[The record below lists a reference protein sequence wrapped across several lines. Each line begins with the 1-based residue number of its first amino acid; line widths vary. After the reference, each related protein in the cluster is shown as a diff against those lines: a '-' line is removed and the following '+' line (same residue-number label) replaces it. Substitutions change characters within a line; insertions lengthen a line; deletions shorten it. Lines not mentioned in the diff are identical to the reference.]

1 MDPIALTL
9 PLGSLQTVMLASVRV
24 AGFLVVAPP
33 FSAKGMPGT
42 VKVAL
47 SLAVGAGVA
56 PRLAPLPE
64 DSTGAF
70 VGSLVM
76 QAVIGL
82 ALGFGVQLV
91 LTAVQVAGSFLDQF
105 GGFMMGAAFDPLSQ
119 TQVSMM
125 GRFYAYIATAL
136 LFATDGYQIVLQGL
150 VRTFDAL
157 PLGVSLDPARL
168 AEQLTDGMVG
178 MFAGALQIAG
188 PLVVVLFLTDIG
200 LGLLTK
206 VAPALNA
213 FVMGFPLKI
222 LITLIMVGFALLVMD
237 TVVRNLARD
246 GVDLMGRVV
255 GG

>member
-1 MDPIALTL
+1 MDPIAFTL
-9 PLGSLQTVMLASVRV
+9 PLGSLETVMLASVRV

-33 FSAKGMPGT
+33 FSARGLPAT
-42 VKVAL
+42 IKVAL
-47 SLAVGAGVA
+47 SLAIGVAVA

-70 VGSLVM
+70 IGSLVM

-82 ALGFGVQLV
+82 ALGFCVQLA
-91 LTAVQVAGSFLDQF
+91 LTALQVAGSFLDQF

-119 TQVSMM
+119 AQVSIM
-125 GRFYAYIATAL
+125 GRFYAFLATAL
-136 LFATDGYQIVLQGL
+136 LFVTDGYQIVMQGL

-157 PLGVSLDPARL
+157 PLGVPLNFTAL
-168 AEQLTDGMVG
+168 AEQLTDGMDD

-188 PLVVVLFLTDIG
+188 PLVVVLFLTDVG

-222 LITLIMVGFALLVMD
+222 LITLVMVGFALLVMD

-246 GVDLMGRVV
+246 GVDLIGRVV

>member
-1 MDPIALTL
+1 MEPIAMTL
-9 PLGSLQTVMLASVRV
+9 PLGSVQTVMLASVRV
-24 AGFLVVAPP
+24 VGFLVVAPP
-33 FSAKGMPGT
+33 FSARGFPGT

-47 SLAVGAGVA
+47 ALAVGAAVA
-56 PRLAPLPE
+56 PRLDPLPV

-82 ALGFGVQLV
+82 SLGFGIQLI
-91 LTAVQVAGSFLDQF
+91 LTAVQIAGSFLDQF
-105 GGFMMGAAFDPLSQ
+105 GGFMMGMSFDPMSQ
-119 TQVSMM
+119 TQVSLM
-125 GRFYAYIATAL
+125 GRLYSLLTTAL
-136 LFATDGYQIVLQGL
+136 LFATDGYQIMIQGL

-157 PLGVSLDPARL
+157 PLGAALDPARL

-188 PLVVVLFLTDIG
+188 PLIVVLFLTDIG

-222 LITLIMVGFALLVMD
+222 LITLVMVGFALLVMD
-237 TVVRNLARD
+237 TVVRGLARD